1 MAAVSVSQFLMLY
14 SWFVLA
20 GLLVFL
26 LLIARFYQRFS
37 SEQTYFRLF
46 ALPIVLFGMATVRY
60 ASINHIAGDVIG
72 DLLTVIAGGALVIQ
86 CVFLYHMMTRNR

>member
-1 MAAVSVSQFLMLY
+1 MAAVSISQFLMLY

-37 SEQTYFRLF
+37 GEPTYFRLF
-46 ALPIVLFGMATVRY
+46 SLPVILFGIATVRY
-60 ASINHIAGDVIG
+60 ASINQIAGDELG
-72 DLLTVIAGGALVIQ
+72 DMLSIIGGAALVFQ
-86 CVFLYHMMTRNR
+86 CLFLYHVMTRNR